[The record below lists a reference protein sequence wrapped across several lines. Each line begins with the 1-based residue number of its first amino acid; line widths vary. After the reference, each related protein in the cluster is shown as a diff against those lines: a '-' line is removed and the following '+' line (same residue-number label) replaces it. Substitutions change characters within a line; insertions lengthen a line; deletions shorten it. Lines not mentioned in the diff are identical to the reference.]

1 MSAILYT
8 PLCLLSFGLDGYG
21 VSFREKGGHG
31 FAVGCVGGLC
41 KKVLRIDSG
50 FAAEGS

>member
-1 MSAILYT
+1 M
-8 PLCLLSFGLDGYG
+8 DM
-21 VSFREKGGHG
+21 VSVFVKRGHG
-31 FAVGCVGGLC
+31 FAVGCVEGLC

>member
-1 MSAILYT
+1 MYCYLVWI
-8 PLCLLSFGLDGYG
+8 PV
-21 VSFREKGGHG
+21 VSFFVKRGHG
-31 FAVGCVGGLC
+31 FAVGCVEGLG

>member
-1 MSAILYT
+1 M
-8 PLCLLSFGLDGYG
+8 DM
-21 VSFREKGGHG
+21 VSVFVKRGAR

>member
-1 MSAILYT
+1 M
-8 PLCLLSFGLDGYG
+8 DM
-21 VSFREKGGHG
+21 VSVSVKGGGHG

>member
-1 MSAILYT
+1 MDS
-8 PLCLLSFGLDGYG
+8 CG

-31 FAVGCVGGLC
+31 FAVGCVEGLG